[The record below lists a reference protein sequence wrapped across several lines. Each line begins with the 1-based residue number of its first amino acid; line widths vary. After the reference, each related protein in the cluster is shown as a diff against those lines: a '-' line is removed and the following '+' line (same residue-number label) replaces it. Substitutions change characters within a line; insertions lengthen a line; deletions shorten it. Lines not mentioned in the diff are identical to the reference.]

1 MDENPKLAANFRKRQ
16 EMMGQAETPQS
27 KYQKAVDEYK
37 SLLQDRTHPK
47 NRTAAYEKNFMAIF
61 NRLMVAADELDGHNP
76 GQGIFGLIILAL
88 RANLA
93 LKDKNIEL
101 EVQIKELEKR
111 VKRLDKQ

>member
-1 MDENPKLAANFRKRQ
+1 MDERPKLSANFKKRQ
-16 EMMGQAETPQS
+16 EAMGQAETPQS

-37 SLLQDRTHPK
+37 GLLEDRLHPK
-47 NRTAAYEKNFMAIF
+47 NRTAAYKTNIMSIF
-61 NRLMVAADELDGHNP
+61 NRLMVAADELDGHDP
-76 GQGIFGLIILAL
+76 GAGIFGLIILAL

-111 VKRLDKQ
+111 VRRLDKQ